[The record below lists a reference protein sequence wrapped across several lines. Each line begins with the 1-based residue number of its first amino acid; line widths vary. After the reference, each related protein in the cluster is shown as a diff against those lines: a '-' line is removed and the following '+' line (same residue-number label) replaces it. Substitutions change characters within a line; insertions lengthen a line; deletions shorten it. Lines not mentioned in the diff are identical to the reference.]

1 MSRRGGH
8 HHPAPCP
15 PHAPRWASSWVFA
28 VIHVGPL
35 EGFKLMI
42 VLIRFAFE
50 KELPGAGLGSRGTGG
65 SLGPPQT
72 FSAPAPRWSWPPEQ
86 RGQWLD
92 TEAAGCTLLLLT
104 DPPLHSICSAEHQV
118 CGRDNSIKSR
128 RTKLI
133 LRAVRHGGLNSFPF
147 KMSHMILAMWL

>member
-1 MSRRGGH
+1 MEEVSKHLEDKDNESSHLWGHRGKCGHGFTPDLGSGGVDSGDEQEGGH

-50 KELPGAGLGSRGTGG
+50 KELPGTGLGS
-65 SLGPPQT
+65 
-72 FSAPAPRWSWPPEQ
+72 
-86 RGQWLD
+86 
-92 TEAAGCTLLLLT
+92 
-104 DPPLHSICSAEHQV
+104 
-118 CGRDNSIKSR
+118 
-128 RTKLI
+128 
-133 LRAVRHGGLNSFPF
+133 
-147 KMSHMILAMWL
+147 